1 MWLSDDNSNQTVVK
15 EVDIDAS
22 PDEVWEAISTERG
35 REGWLDRDDA
45 HVHVEAADAPRRLVW
60 WWLREDG
67 VSRVE
72 IELVPAV
79 SGTRVIVTE
88 SAPAAFP
95 VTALARA
102 FALA

>member
-1 MWLSDDNSNQTVVK
+1 MWLSSDNSNQTVVK
-15 EVDIDAS
+15 EIEVDE
-22 PDEVWEAISTERG
+22 PPEVVWEAISTERG
-35 REGWLDRDDA
+35 REAWLDEDERD
-45 HVHVEAADAPRRLVW
+45 VHVESSEEFSRLVW
-60 WWLREDG
+60 WWLGEDG

-95 VTALARA
+95 LTALATA